1 VLRTVIK
8 VAAPVAR
15 ALGQVAG
22 PAVKKVATEAGE
34 RVVPTAE
41 EIGRTRELFNVV
53 DDRLAASLK
62 GVTDGMARM
71 EAQIVRLEGKME
83 AQIVRLEGKM
93 EAQVVRLEGK
103 MDAQIAR
110 LEERMDKF
118 ATKESVK
125 EGFQHMETRLKYY
138 LLTGAGG
145 LAITALTIA
154 SRSGVSFFESQK
166 QPEVTETPVDE
177 QKIPMQPR

>member
-1 VLRTVIK
+1 MLRTVIK

-62 GVTDGMARM
+62 GVTDGMAR
-71 EAQIVRLEGKME
+71 ME

>member
-1 VLRTVIK
+1 MIK

-62 GVTDGMARM
+62 GVTDGTAR
-71 EAQIVRLEGKME
+71 ME